1 MYIEEVDAELEEV
14 LDVDVDNVDDRIVA
28 VDILD
33 NVDDVFVVVDT
44 IEFVDSM

>member
-1 MYIEEVDAELEEV
+1 MYIEEVDVELEEV